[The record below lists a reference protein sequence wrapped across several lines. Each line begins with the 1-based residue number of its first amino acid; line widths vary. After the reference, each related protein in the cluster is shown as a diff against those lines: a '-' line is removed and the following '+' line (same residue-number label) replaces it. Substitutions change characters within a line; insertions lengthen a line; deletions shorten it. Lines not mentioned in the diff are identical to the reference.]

1 MNLRH
6 KAKLPNTPYG
16 HKINK
21 PQLAKNS
28 HKQSDSKKKKKPRL
42 KRGLAIFGGILVAIM
57 SIGYV
62 GALVDRSNLEKTN
75 TPIQIFDTEANIK
88 LDYTTNTYKIYA
100 KVSGISSFAKAT
112 VSGKTTSII
121 DYTKNTGA
129 IAHELKD
136 IKEGDSEITISIND
150 GKRGASK
157 IVKLYRQ
164 TKSTYDQQVA
174 EKNRIEKAKREDK
187 ERTEKTKRE
196 EKERAEKAKKEAEEK
211 RKQEEEAAAA
221 ARTRQR
227 QTQTL
232 PNRPTVTQTPAPPAQ
247 QQHTVYFNNCRE
259 ARAAGYSHIR
269 RGEPGYG
276 SHLDRDD
283 DGIACDK
290 HR

>member
-1 MNLRH
+1 
-6 KAKLPNTPYG
+6 
-16 HKINK
+16 
-21 PQLAKNS
+21 
-28 HKQSDSKKKKKPRL
+28 
-42 KRGLAIFGGILVAIM
+42 M

-136 IKEGDSEITISIND
+136 IKEGELEITISIND